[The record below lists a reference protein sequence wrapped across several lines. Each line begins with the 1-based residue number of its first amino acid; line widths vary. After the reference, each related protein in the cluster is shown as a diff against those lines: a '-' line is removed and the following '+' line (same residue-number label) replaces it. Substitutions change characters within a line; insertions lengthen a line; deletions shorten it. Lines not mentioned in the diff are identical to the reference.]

1 MLHNYFLL
9 TNMGLSEISSKLIN
23 LQLDKNKKIS
33 LFMNSLIVN
42 NEKNKFINKIL
53 KRLCKI

>member
-9 TNMGLSEISSKLIN
+9 TNMGLFEIYSKLIN
-23 LQLDKNKKIS
+23 LQLDKKKKIS

>member
-9 TNMGLSEISSKLIN
+9 TNMGLFEISSKLIN
-23 LQLDKNKKIS
+23 LQLDKKKKIS

>member
-23 LQLDKNKKIS
+23 LQLDKKKKIS

>member
-1 MLHNYFLL
+1 MLHNCFLL
-9 TNMGLSEISSKLIN
+9 TNTGLFEISSKLIN
-23 LQLDKNKKIS
+23 LQLDKKKKIS